1 MSADPQLQ
9 NIYTTQVSNNS
20 KPINSGMYSS
30 TFRVP
35 PFERDPKTALLENT
49 VFNLLNKKLN
59 ELNNSSDHKE
69 VLPAI
74 PRDTVRMVSFEEA
87 LRELSAISAYELCNP
102 EIQSKSVEVSQA
114 SAQ

>member
-20 KPINSGMYSS
+20 NSINSEMYSS

-35 PFERDPKTALLENT
+35 PFERDPKTTLLENT
-49 VFNLLNKKLN
+49 VFKLLNKKLK

-102 EIQSKSVEVSQA
+102 EIQSTPVEGSPA

>member
-1 MSADPQLQ
+1 MGPVRLRVFD
-9 NIYTTQVSNNS
+9 TDCSNNS
-20 KPINSGMYSS
+20 GPINSGMYSS

-59 ELNNSSDHKE
+59 ELNNSNDHKE

-102 EIQSKSVEVSQA
+102 EIQSTPVEVSPA

>member
-20 KPINSGMYSS
+20 GPIKNGMYSS

-35 PFERDPKTALLENT
+35 PFERDPKTAQLENT
-49 VFNLLNKKLN
+49 VFSLLNKKLN

-102 EIQSKSVEVSQA
+102 EIQSKPAELSPT